1 MVDSAVRS
9 LASPGWNV
17 YTIRDVARLAHV
29 SVTTASAVINGK
41 SSVKEALRLRV
52 NRAIE
57 ALDYHPDSVAR
68 SLKVRRTKTVGV
80 LVPDVTNP
88 FYPEIMRGMEDAARS
103 SGYCVLFC
111 DSNEDEELERSYLSM
126 LFSRRVDGV
135 LIASTNPY
143 AVRDRLLRQRIPF
156 VLYDRVPPNFP
167 GAAVITDNFEASRQA
182 VRYLIGL
189 GHERIAIVITNPH
202 LAAVTDRL
210 EGFRQALAE
219 EHLDMREDYFRG
231 ANIADLSPQKGY
243 QCGVELMHLPD
254 PPSAIFCTNNRMT
267 LGVMRALAELHIPC
281 PDRVSLLG
289 FDDFDWAL
297 SASPRVTT
305 VAQPTYEMGKQAME
319 LLVQKM
325 DNGKDDLEKAS
336 PHLITL
342 PSELRIRDSTAPAS
356 RNPVTA
362 DGVTVTHG

>member
-1 MVDSAVRS
+1 M
-9 LASPGWNV
+9 
-17 YTIRDVARLAHV
+17 
-29 SVTTASAVINGK
+29 
-41 SSVKEALRLRV
+41 RV

-68 SLKVRRTKTVGV
+68 SLKVRRTNTVGV
-80 LVPDVTNP
+80 ILPDITNP
-88 FYPEIMRGMEDAARS
+88 FYPEVMRGIEDVARR

-111 DSNEDEELERSYLSM
+111 DSNEDEEIERSYLSM

-135 LIASTNPY
+135 LIAPANPY
-143 AVRDRLLRQRIPF
+143 AVRDRLMRQRIPF

-189 GHERIAIVITNPH
+189 GHERIAIVITDPH
-202 LAAVTDRL
+202 LAAVVDRL
-210 EGFRQALAE
+210 DGFRQALMEA
-219 EHLDMREDYFRG
+219 HLDVREDYFRG

-243 QCGVELMHLPD
+243 QCGLELMQLPD
-254 PPSAIFCTNNRMT
+254 PPTAIFCTNNRMT
-267 LGVMRALAELHIPC
+267 LGVMGALAELHVPC

-305 VAQPTYEMGKQAME
+305 VAQPTYEMGKRAME

-325 DNGKDDLEKAS
+325 ENDKDDLETAGS
-336 PHLITL
+336 HLITL
-342 PSELRIRDSTAPAS
+342 PSELRIRDSTAPAP
-356 RNPVTA
+356 RDPVTE
-362 DGVTVTHG
+362 DGVTVAQGR